1 LRRALAIAALLLG
14 ACAARETSPPAQPSP
29 VAAQLT
35 LTRVG
40 FTELPGWSDDR
51 LAEALPALR
60 SSCAALVVQPADRP
74 VGPNALAGTVAD
86 WKPLCAA
93 LPGAAADS
101 ALLRQFFEAS
111 FLPLAVAGPDGPD
124 GLFTG
129 YYEPELVGSRRH
141 SGKFATPL
149 YRRPGDL
156 VTVDLGDFRADL
168 KGEALA
174 GRVIDG
180 RLKPYFTRGEIDAGA
195 LAGRDRELLWLADPT
210 DAFFLSV
217 QGSGRVR
224 LAEGGTTRVGFA
236 GSNGHPFTAIGR
248 RLVERGELARENVS
262 MQAVRDWLRAHPSEA
277 GALMAENARYIF
289 FREVEGDGPIGTQGV
304 ALTPGRSLAVDAALL
319 PLGVPLWLDTT
330 WPAGTPAAGQP
341 LRRLMVA
348 QDTGSAIKGAV
359 RGDVFWGTGEA
370 ALAIAGPMKQRGR
383 YFLLLPA
390 AVVERRPVS

>member
-14 ACAARETSPPAQPSP
+14 ACASREASPPAQPPP
-29 VAAQLT
+29 VAARLT
-35 LTRVG
+35 LTPVG
-40 FTELPGWSDDR
+40 FAELPSWTGDR

-60 SSCAALVVQPADRP
+60 SSCAALGAQPDDRP
-74 VGPNALAGTVAD
+74 VGPDALAGRVAD
-86 WKPLCAA
+86 WKPLCAR
-93 LPGAAADS
+93 LPGADAGDAVVQ
-101 ALLRQFFEAS
+101 QFFEAW
-111 FLPLAVAGPDGPD
+111 FLPLTVAGPDGPD

-129 YYEPELVGSRRH
+129 YYEPELGGSRRH
-141 SGKFATPL
+141 SGKFAVPL

-156 VTVDLGDFRADL
+156 VSVDLGEFRADL
-168 KGEALA
+168 KGETLA
-174 GRVIDG
+174 GRVVDG
-180 RLKPYFTRGEIDAGA
+180 RLEPYFTRAEIDAGA
-195 LAGRDRELLWLADPT
+195 LADRELELLWLADPI

-224 LAEGGTTRVGFA
+224 LIEGGTTRVGFA

-248 RLVERGELARENVS
+248 RLVEQGELAREDVS
-262 MQAVRDWLRAHPSEA
+262 MQAVRDWLRAHPSQA
-277 GALMAENARYIF
+277 GTLMAENARYIF
-289 FREVEGDGPIGTQGV
+289 FREVEGAGPTGTQGV
-304 ALTPGRSLAVDAALL
+304 PLTPGRSLAVDAALL

-348 QDTGSAIKGAV
+348 QDTGGAIKGAV

-390 AVVERRPVS
+390 AVVERPPAS

>member
-14 ACAARETSPPAQPSP
+14 ACAPRETPPSTGAPPAPAP
-29 VAAQLT
+29 LT

-40 FTELPGWSDDR
+40 FAELPGWRDDR
-51 LAEALPALR
+51 VAEALPALR
-60 SSCAALVVQPADRP
+60 SSCAALVAQPADRP
-74 VGPNALAGTVAD
+74 VGPNGLAGTVAD
-86 WKPLCAA
+86 WRPLCAA
-93 LPGAAADS
+93 LPGANADD
-101 ALLRQFFEAS
+101 ALLRQFFESS
-111 FLPLAVAGPDGPD
+111 FQPLAVVGSDGPE

-129 YYEPELVGSRRH
+129 YYEPELVGSRQR
-141 SGKFATPL
+141 SSKFATPL

-156 VTVDLGDFRADL
+156 VTVDLGEFRADL
-168 KGEALA
+168 KGESLA
-174 GRVIDG
+174 GRVVDG
-180 RLKPYFTRGEIDAGA
+180 RLKPYLIRSEIDAGA
-195 LAGRDRELLWLADPT
+195 LAGRGLEMLWLADPI

-248 RLVERGELARENVS
+248 RLIERGELTRENVS

-277 GALMAENARYIF
+277 RSVMDENARYIF
-289 FREVEGDGPIGTQGV
+289 FREVEDGPTGTQGV
-304 ALTPGRSLAVDAALL
+304 PLTPGRSLAVDAALL

-330 WPAGTPAAGQP
+330 WPAGTPAAAQP
-341 LRRLMVA
+341 LRRLVVA
-348 QDTGSAIKGAV
+348 QDTGNAIKGAV
-359 RGDVFWGTGEA
+359 RGDVFWGTGDA

-390 AVVERRPVS
+390 SVVERRPVS